1 LENQYYIPKFY
12 DEFIVKPYTIMSAKF
27 WEIDKTMIDGTVDKL
42 GRACIK
48 IGDTSRGMQNGN
60 LSSYLNW
67 MGVGALIIVLVAAIS
82 SITPEGI
89 VDVLRAVTG
98 KGE

>member
-1 LENQYYIPKFY
+1 MMSLSFNLIPLCQR
-12 DEFIVKPYTIMSAKF
+12 SF
-27 WEIDKTMIDGTVDKL
+27 WEFDKKMVDGSVDRL

-67 MGVGALIIVLVAAIS
+67 MGIGALIIVLVAAFS
-82 SITPEGI
+82 SVSVEGI
-89 VDVLRAVTG
+89 VELLRVVTG